1 MPSTPELPSPD
12 ATEQTALAC
21 YLSVVVAIGNCM
33 AEVCPP
39 VGALYR
45 DRMLKLPR
53 RLGFGVTPQALQKS
67 REAVE
72 ADLIEYAFT
81 ARAWIDAGSHHAAQ
95 LLDHLR
101 GTEETLGVAADLQTA
116 FLEDLAEHIDASAQV
131 DGEADLRTAFQRY
144 AAGLNAYS
152 RRAKAEKL
160 AALDQFR
167 LRREEIEAWL
177 AQATI
182 STFID
187 PHTRLL
193 NRTAA
198 ERRLEMEIR
207 KEKPFCVVVVAWA
220 ADGFIPERW
229 QKEGS
234 GQITKELGD
243 QFAAT
248 IRPYD
253 MVFRWSEDQLMT
265 IFDAGEA
272 NVSMRARQ
280 IGNWLGNGTHTV
292 EIAGEFLVVKTRR
305 TISLVEHLEGETNA
319 ELVERIEALSRQ
331 QVAQ

>member
-1 MPSTPELPSPD
+1 MPSTPELPNLD
-12 ATEQTALAC
+12 VTEQSALAC

-39 VGALYR
+39 VGAMYR

-53 RLGFGVTPQALQKS
+53 RLGFGVTPQVLQKS

-72 ADLIEYAFT
+72 TDLIEYSFT

-101 GTEETLGVAADLQTA
+101 ATEETLGVAADLQHA

-131 DGEADLRTAFQRY
+131 DDEAQLRISFQRY

-167 LRREEIEAWL
+167 RRREEIEAWL
-177 AQATI
+177 TQATM

-187 PHTRLL
+187 PYTRLL

-207 KEKPFCVVVVAWA
+207 KEKPFCVVIVAWA
-220 ADGFIPERW
+220 AEGSMPERW
-229 QKEGS
+229 QKAAS

-253 MVFRWSEDQLMT
+253 MIFRWSEDQLMT

-272 NVSMRARQ
+272 DIAARARQ
-280 IGNWLGNGTHTV
+280 IGNWLGNGTHSV
-292 EIAGEFLVVKTRR
+292 EIAGESLVVKTRR
-305 TISLVEHLEGETNA
+305 TISLVEHLEGEASTG
-319 ELVERIEALSRQ
+319 LIERIEALTRQ
-331 QVAQ
+331 EVAQ